1 MQTLSFI
8 SMQIPTS
15 IEGYILEPREIWY
28 PSWVVYV
35 IVLAIAIVGLVRVL
49 NSELILGVFACL
61 FIRPTSSTNFRETM
75 ALLGKTFWLLLLN
88 YLIISSVFTFLLF
101 QLYEV
106 AYSLNII
113 LIPLITFLYPI
124 FSLFFVS
131 WLTDEFKK
139 LKENV
144 QIVSM
149 IFQLIGII
157 LIPLTIILMLNPAFY
172 KFIIY
177 AGIAIYMVFL
187 ALRLFR
193 GASYAIQNKIPWYYI
208 ILYLCTLEILPV
220 GVLYKLLM

>member
-1 MQTLSFI
+1 MQALSFI
-8 SMQIPTS
+8 FMQISTS

-28 PSWVVYV
+28 PSWVVYA
-35 IVLAIAIVGLVRVL
+35 IILAIGIVGLVRVL
-49 NSELILGVFACL
+49 NQELIFGVFACL

-75 ALLGKTFWLLLLN
+75 SLLGKTFWFLLLN
-88 YLIISSVFTFLLF
+88 YLITSSVFTFLLF
-101 QLYEV
+101 QIYAAED
-106 AYSLNII
+106 SLNII
-113 LIPLITFLYPI
+113 LIPLLTFLYPI

-131 WLTDEFKK
+131 LFTGEYRR

-149 IFQLIGII
+149 IFQLVGII

-172 KFIIY
+172 KIIIY
-177 AGIAIYMVFL
+177 AGVAIYMVFM
-187 ALRLFR
+187 AVRLFR

-208 ILYLCTLEILPV
+208 ILYLCTLEILPL